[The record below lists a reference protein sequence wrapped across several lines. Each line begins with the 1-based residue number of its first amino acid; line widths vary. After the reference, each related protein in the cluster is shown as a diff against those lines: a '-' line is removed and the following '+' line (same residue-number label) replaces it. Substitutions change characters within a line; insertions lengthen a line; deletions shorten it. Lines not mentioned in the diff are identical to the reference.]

1 MHNYP
6 TTELKFPLVQDEAA
20 EIISLK
26 LLNFVSNFTSATWES
41 YSIES
46 KKNQK
51 KESSWLGTTQ
61 TCKVKR
67 RSSYCNSLV
76 KKSAPMVAELL
87 VNISQR
93 RWR

>member
-51 KESSWLGTTQ
+51 KESS
-61 TCKVKR
+61 
-67 RSSYCNSLV
+67 
-76 KKSAPMVAELL
+76 
-87 VNISQR
+87 
-93 RWR
+93 